1 MRYYDPFLG
10 FWGLVPGGRALAR
23 ASLRT
28 FRVMNVGLAAAYEGA
43 GAGVADVAA
52 TFRIHDFKDT
62 VIVPGRGPLP
72 LNIALACTW
81 TWFCTPKFAGDP
93 HANNT
98 GYAKVAHTLHRVLQG
113 LL

>member
-1 MRYYDPFLG
+1 
-10 FWGLVPGGRALAR
+10 
-23 ASLRT
+23 
-28 FRVMNVGLAAAYEGA
+28 MNVGLASAYESA
-43 GAGVADVAA
+43 GAALADVAA

-62 VIVPGRGPLP
+62 LVVPGRGSLP
-72 LNIALACTW
+72 MNIALACKW

-98 GYAKVAHTLHRVLQG
+98 GYIKVAHTFHTELQG